1 MSLRYVV
8 PVLLAG
14 LGLAAGC
21 TGSAQEQVPLTP
33 AGKGETTMNLMPEPG
48 PDTRD
53 LTLEAHTGEGWD
65 SRLVPEQAAIF
76 RLTLTNTGR
85 QGCEVVSMDGNS
97 DTPRVQLLDTDVAL
111 TDGATPRA
119 LESTMFGDLEPPVNQ
134 PLVTRQLAGKEQE
147 TTFVNLWNFARRPPL
162 GAYNFEAIHTAGVD
176 GGAIAAKRIPFQIV
190 PAHIG
195 SAAMAYD
202 TPGHSGSVLA
212 WTATAPQIGTILLV
226 RVSGNLGHSTVQ
238 SGGIPQ
244 AKVPVGVSLA
254 TSIVPL
260 GLTTNG
266 GGWVAMADGKRITI
280 FRHDLAAPV
289 RQGVPVE
296 SPVANPLLLQRFP
309 DRGHAVVLATGEGP
323 RGPALMGVTVAEDG
337 APAKPWTVPLAARP
351 VHAACVSGPKGPISL
366 LLISETATET
376 HIRRMEIDE
385 SGEVLAEETVVRT
398 TGNRVLAVAPDMRPG
413 QPPAFVLLEADPGQ
427 HNRIRTV
434 VLPLDGGPRVP
445 EGMTVLAG
453 WPGLDAEGEG
463 TPAPAAEICL
473 EMALDGIPWVA
484 LTDAAGALYGGR
496 IGGRLALLRDAEAGR
511 KAMCPHIAALYEGT
525 TIACFTET
533 GALFHAGAPG
543 DQ

>member
-21 TGSAQEQVPLTP
+21 TGNAQEQVPLTP

-48 PDTRD
+48 PDTRN

-65 SRLVPEQAAIF
+65 GRLVPEQAAIF
-76 RLTLTNTGR
+76 RLILTNTGR
-85 QGCEVVSMDGNS
+85 QVCQVVSMDGNS
-97 DTPRVQLLDTDVAL
+97 DTPRVQLLDPDGQL
-111 TDGATPRA
+111 IDGATPRA
-119 LESTMFGDLEPPVNQ
+119 LESTMFGDLEPPVKQ
-134 PLVTRQLAGKEQE
+134 PLVTRQLAGREQE
-147 TTFVNLWNFARRPPL
+147 TTYVSLWDFARRPPL
-162 GAYNFEAIHTAGVD
+162 GAYRFEAIHAAGLN
-176 GGAIAAKRIPFQIV
+176 GGAIAANRIPFQIV

-202 TPGHSGSVLA
+202 TPGHSGTVLA

-244 AKVPVGVSLA
+244 AKVPAGVSLA

-309 DRGHAVVLATGEGP
+309 DRGHAVVLATGEGA
-323 RGPALMGVTVAEDG
+323 RGPALTGVTVAEDG
-337 APAKPWTVPLAARP
+337 STAKPWTVPLAARP
-351 VHAACVSGPKGPISL
+351 VHAACVFGPKGAISL
-366 LLISETATET
+366 LLISETAAET
-376 HIRRMEIDE
+376 HISRMDVDE

-413 QPPAFVLLEADPGQ
+413 QAPAFVFLEADPERP
-427 HNRIRTV
+427 NRIQAV
-434 VLPLDGGPRVP
+434 VVPLVGGPLVP
-445 EGMTVLAG
+445 AELSAVPG
-453 WPGLDAEGEG
+453 WPGLDAEGKG
-463 TPAPAAEICL
+463 TPVPAAEICL
-473 EMALDGIPWVA
+473 EMALDGTPWVA
-484 LTDAAGALYGGR
+484 LTDAAGALYAGR
-496 IGGRLALLRDAEAGR
+496 IGGRLALLRDALEGR
-511 KAMCPHIAALYEGT
+511 KATHPHIAALHEGT
-525 TIACFTET
+525 TVACFTET
-533 GALFHAGAPG
+533 GALFHAGVPG